1 MADAGQD
8 PMPEIKNSVKF
19 ARRYKNVEIL
29 WASTREPYNYLQS
42 KKINCHIITIPP
54 SIIEKIEKFGKS
66 FNKLTIDTVKTFLID
81 SKKSKFTI

>member
-8 PMPEIKNSVKF
+8 PMPEIKNSIKF

-42 KKINCHIITIPP
+42 KQINCHIITIPP